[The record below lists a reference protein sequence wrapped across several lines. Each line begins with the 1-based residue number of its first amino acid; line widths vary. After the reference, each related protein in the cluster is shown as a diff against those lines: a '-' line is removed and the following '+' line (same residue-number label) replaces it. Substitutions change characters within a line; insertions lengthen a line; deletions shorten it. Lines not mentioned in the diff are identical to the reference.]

1 MSTFAIQT
9 DQLTRDFGSLRAVD
23 HLTLQVPAGQ
33 IFGLLGPNGAGKTTT
48 IRLLLGLLPPTS
60 GQVRVLGM
68 DPLQQG
74 EAVRQRCGALLEH
87 AGLYERLSAEDNLE
101 FYARIWRMD
110 AAARKARIQQLLEG
124 LGLWERRKEAVGEW
138 SRGMKQKLAIARVLL
153 HRPALVFLDEP
164 TAGLDVPTAAAL
176 REDLLQMVEQEGI
189 TIFLTTHNL
198 SEAEKLC
205 AGVAV
210 IRNGQLL
217 AQGSPDSLRLRAS
230 KPRLEVFGRGFGDG
244 LLQNLQRQPEVQTAR
259 RVNDHLEI
267 TLHEQAE
274 SAALVRLLL
283 EQGAQIEEVRKSSPS
298 LEEAFLNLLEEEHVA

>member
-1 MSTFAIQT
+1 MSVFAIQT

-23 HLTLQVPAGQ
+23 HLTLQVLAGK

-68 DPLQQG
+68 HPLQQG

-110 AAARKARIQQLLEG
+110 AATRKARIQQLLEG

-176 REDLLQMVEQEGI
+176 REDLLQMVEQEGV

-205 AGVAV
+205 AEIAV

-217 AQGSPDSLRLRAS
+217 AVGSPDSLRARAS
-230 KPRLEVFGRGFGDG
+230 KPRLEVFGRGLGEEV
-244 LLQNLQRQPEVQTAR
+244 LQNLQRQPEVQTAR
-259 RVNDHLEI
+259 RINDHLEI
-267 TLHEQAE
+267 TLHERAD
-274 SAALVRLLL
+274 SAGLVRLLL
-283 EQGAQIEEVRKSSPS
+283 EQGAQIEEVRKSNTS

>member
-1 MSTFAIQT
+1 MDTLAIQT
-9 DQLTRDFGSLRAVD
+9 DQLTRDFGNLRAVN
-23 HLTLQVPAGQ
+23 HLTLRVPAGQ

-87 AGLYERLSAEDNLE
+87 PGLYERLSAEDNLE
-101 FYARIWRMD
+101 FYARIWHMD
-110 AAARKARIQQLLEG
+110 AAARKSRIQQLLEG
-124 LGLWERRKEAVGEW
+124 LGLWERRKETVGEW

-176 REDLLQMVEQEGI
+176 REDLLQMVEQEGV

-205 AGVAV
+205 AEVAV
-210 IRNGQLL
+210 IRQGQLL
-217 AQGSPDSLRLRAS
+217 ALGSPDSLRVRAS
-230 KPRLEVFGRGFGDG
+230 KPRLEVFGRGLGDD
-244 LLQNLQRQPEVQTAR
+244 LLQILRQQPDIQTAR

-267 TLHEQAE
+267 TLHERAD

-283 EQGAQIEEVRKSSPS
+283 EHGAQIEEVRKSSPS
-298 LEEAFLNLLEEEHVA
+298 LEEAFLNLLEDEHVA